1 MVAVRRLALGV
12 GTAAVGA
19 ALVAG
24 KTAVRR
30 QRRQIG
36 PTTGAATA
44 GAADAASTVHDLTA
58 KGTAPASARSG
69 DGACGPDLDL
79 QLDDLGVEH
88 VTATARDG
96 AELHLVAKGEGRPIL
111 FLHGV
116 LLQAASWRE
125 QFALADR
132 YRVIALDQRG
142 HGRSVAGAAGYGL
155 DRLADDIDA
164 VIQQLDLD
172 GAVLVGH
179 SMGGMA
185 ALRFAR
191 RHRVAFEQ
199 RVAGLVLVST
209 SASPVFGFGSG
220 RISRA
225 LAGAVR
231 LPAGAFGWNRV
242 PTYRPGDDDFNFA
255 VVRLSFGS
263 RPAPTHVDVTRRMVA
278 AMDEEAFGQS
288 LVALLDNDE
297 RSHLAEIDKPTAVV
311 VGSRDLITP
320 PHHSRQLA
328 EKIPGAEL
336 RLLDGCGHQ
345 PMMERPAELAAA
357 IDAVVARVEVG
368 AVAR

>member
-1 MVAVRRLALGV
+1 M
-12 GTAAVGA
+12 GA

-30 QRRQIG
+30 QRRQLG
-36 PTTGAATA
+36 PTTGAA
-44 GAADAASTVHDLTA
+44 ADPASTEHDPTA
-58 KGTAPASARSG
+58 RRTTPASARSG
-69 DGACGPDLDL
+69 DGAGGPDLDL
-79 QLDDLGVEH
+79 LLDDLGVEH
-88 VTATARDG
+88 FTATARDG
-96 AELHLVAKGEGRPIL
+96 AELHLVAKGDGRPVL
-111 FLHGV
+111 LLHGV
-116 LLQAASWRE
+116 LLQAASWGE

-142 HGRSVAGAAGYGL
+142 HGRSIAGAAGYGL

-172 GAVLVGH
+172 GVVLVGH

-191 RHRVAFEQ
+191 RHRVAFER

-242 PTYRPGDDDFNFA
+242 PTYRPGDDGFNFA

-297 RSHLAEIDKPTAVV
+297 RSHLAQIDKPTAVV
-311 VGSRDLITP
+311 VGGRDLITP

-328 EKIPGAEL
+328 DKIPGAEL
-336 RLLDGCGHQ
+336 RVLDGCGHQ
-345 PMMERPAELAAA
+345 LMMERPAELAAA
-357 IDAVVARVEVG
+357 IDAVIARVEVG